1 MTDLPPAIIHRR
13 RRRVEDTRRWRQRLR
28 RGSIVLPIEVD
39 GPLYDLMEHFGALRD
54 GTRDREAVA
63 IALKKLLR
71 RALEALL
78 REEAA
83 GR

>member
-1 MTDLPPAIIHRR
+1 M
-13 RRRVEDTRRWRQRLR
+13 
-28 RGSIVLPIEVD
+28 LPIEVD